1 MADNIT
7 NNKLVAKNTV
17 FLYFRTMIILVVSLF
32 TSRVILNALGVE
44 DYGIYNVVGGVV
56 AMFNVIS
63 GALSNAISRFITFE
77 LGKGLS
83 EKLKIVFSTSINIQ
97 YLIAIIILVIGEIV
111 GVWFLNYKMNIPP
124 ERLAAANWVLQLSL
138 MTFCVNL
145 TNIPYNA
152 CIIAH
157 EMMDVF
163 AYVSILEAVLKLLIC
178 YLIIISP
185 WDKLIFYA
193 TLQLCVAII
202 IKMTYNIYCRNHFEE
217 CHYYFIFDKLI
228 MKEMTGFAGWNFFTN
243 SAYVFNTQGVNL
255 LINIFFGVTVNAAR
269 GIATQ
274 VESAV
279 MQLVNSFTT
288 ALNPQI
294 TKNYAAGNNDE
305 MVSLVCR
312 GAKFSYYLL
321 FVFALP
327 VLMETETLLTIWLKL
342 VPPHAVN
349 FVRLAIVAALINII
363 GKTGFTACM
372 ATGIIRRYVLWVTS
386 VGFLAFPLTW
396 IAFAMGAPSE
406 ATYIVFIAV
415 YAVVEAVRLWIM
427 KGLLHFPVG
436 KFVREVVVKIALV
449 TLVSAI
455 IPVVFTVL
463 FEPSLIRTIC
473 SIIISLLSAALS
485 IYLLGLT
492 TNERSL
498 IIGTVVKKIHIKKS

>member
-1 MADNIT
+1 MERTA
-7 NNKLVAKNTV
+7 NNKRVAKNTL

-32 TSRVILNALGVE
+32 ASRVILNALGVE

-83 EKLKIVFSTSINIQ
+83 EKLKMVFSTSVNIQ
-97 YLIAIIILVIGEIV
+97 YLIAIIILLIGEIV

-185 WDKLIFYA
+185 LDKLIFYG

-202 IKMTYNIYCRNHFEE
+202 IKMTYTFYCRKHFQES
-217 CHYYFIFDKLI
+217 HYHFIFDKQI

-294 TKNYAAGNNDE
+294 TKNYAAGNYDE

-342 VPPHAVN
+342 VPSHAVN
-349 FVRLAIVAALINII
+349 FVRLAIVASLINII

-372 ATGIIRRYVLWVTS
+372 ATGNIRRYVLWVTS

-396 IAFAMGAPSE
+396 IAFAMGVPSE
-406 ATYIVFIAV
+406 ATYVVFIVV

-427 KGLLHFPVG
+427 KGLLNFPVG
-436 KFVREVVVKIALV
+436 KFIREVVVKITMV
-449 TLVSAI
+449 TLVSAF
-455 IPVVFTVL
+455 IPVVFTIL
-463 FEPSLIRTIC
+463 IDPSLMRTIC
-473 SIIISLLSAALS
+473 SIMICLLSAASS
-485 IYLLGLT
+485 IYLIGLT
-492 TNERSL
+492 TNERTF
-498 IIGTVVKKIHIKKS
+498 IVETIKTKIHLKN